1 VLTLVLWVKRHLMT
15 GQALLTWPY
24 HTAADDML
32 CENPST
38 AVNYLAP
45 GARVRSDH
53 WKGMSQDEIYA
64 IADTQAVQREAGP

>member
-1 VLTLVLWVKRHLMT
+1 M
-15 GQALLTWPY
+15 
-24 HTAADDML
+24 AADDML

-64 IADTQAVQREAGP
+64 IADTQAGSDAVPPD